1 VVEKG
6 KKGSRHLRA
15 LSWRRRQE
23 KKLTASGGD
32 GLGRIG
38 EEARNKVTSV
48 EERTRGKKQGEIER
62 GFQKGFKTGWKQFK
76 ALVFFQNYFK
86 SLQIL

>member
-1 VVEKG
+1 
-6 KKGSRHLRA
+6 
-15 LSWRRRQE
+15 
-23 KKLTASGGD
+23 
-32 GLGRIG
+32 
-38 EEARNKVTSV
+38 V
-48 EERTRGKKQGEIER
+48 EERTRGRKQGEIER